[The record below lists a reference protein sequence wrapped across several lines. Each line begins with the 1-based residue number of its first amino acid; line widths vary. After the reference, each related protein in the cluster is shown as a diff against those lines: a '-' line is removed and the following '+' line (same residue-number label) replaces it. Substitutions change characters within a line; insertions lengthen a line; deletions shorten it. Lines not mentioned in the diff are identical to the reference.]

1 MSRPPTEPAQVRLKM
16 ADIAKLAG
24 VSTSTVSRAL
34 AGNPSIPQTLRDQ
47 ISELARTHGYVINQS
62 ARSLRLQRTHTIG
75 LIVPLGHERDQ
86 LISDPFFLEM
96 IGRLADEITGRGY
109 EVLLN
114 KVVAPRADWLRQI
127 VQAHRSDGLLIIGQS
142 DQHDA
147 LNALA
152 DTYRPL
158 VVWGGDIP
166 GRRYC
171 TVGSDNVAGARR
183 ATEHMIAQGRR
194 RIAFLGLPGA
204 PEVELRREGY
214 LQALRAAGLPPCPEL
229 SAPAHFTVESAEP
242 SVRALIDS
250 GAAFDGVLAASDLI
264 AVTAINALTAA
275 GRSVPAEIS
284 VVGFDDIS
292 LARYSAP
299 PLTTV
304 RQDLAKGAHIMVD
317 LLFQRIADEPTES
330 VFMTPEL
337 IVRGT

>member
-1 MSRPPTEPAQVRLKM
+1 MSRQPTEPKSARLKM

-34 AGNPSIPQTLRDQ
+34 AGNPSIPQALRDQ

-86 LISDPFFLEM
+86 LITDPFFLEM

-114 KVVAPRADWLRQI
+114 KVVAPRADWLRRI
-127 VQAHRSDGLLIIGQS
+127 VQSHRSDGLLIIGQS
-142 DQHDA
+142 DQHEA

-158 VVWGGDIP
+158 VVWGGDIAE
-166 GRRYC
+166 RRYC
-171 TVGSDNVAGARR
+171 TVGSDNVAGARL
-183 ATEHMIAQGRR
+183 ATRHMIAQGRR

-214 LQALRAAGLPPCPEL
+214 LQALREAGLSPYPEL
-229 SAPAHFTVESAEP
+229 SAPAHFTIESAEP

-250 GAAFDGVLAASDLI
+250 GATFDGVLAASDLI
-264 AVTAINALTAA
+264 AVTAINTLTAA
-275 GRSVPAEIS
+275 GRAVPDEIS

-304 RQDLAKGAHIMVD
+304 RQDLATGARTMVD
-317 LLFQRIADEPTES
+317 LLFRRIEGASTES

-337 IVRGT
+337 VVRGT